1 MATYPLLERIAWFDQ
16 QVRSGRYPNTTAL
29 CEKFEIT
36 RKTAQRA
43 IDFLR
48 DRWFA
53 PLAYDPARRGYW
65 YEDLT
70 YQLPPAVRVSQ
81 DEVLALLIARKV
93 LEKSPDNSIAQ
104 SIRRFSEK
112 LIDGLST
119 QGVAEERVD
128 TCFSACWIGME
139 RIAPDVFDQVVFGLT
154 QNRCMRFTYRS
165 PGTQQTTQ
173 RNVEP
178 HHLQYY
184 MGNWV
189 LIAWCSLRSD
199 WRRFYLSRMSA
210 SAITERSFKPKPRE
224 VWGRLVEDAFGI
236 FQGGTLT
243 EVTLRFSSFQSRWI
257 REQLWHPQQVLNV
270 CRDGCAELTLPVS
283 DFREIKMKILSFGA
297 DVEVLKPEALK
308 DEIRAEIK
316 RMTVL
321 YGQDSN
327 S

>member
-16 QVRSGRYPNTTAL
+16 QVRSRRYPNTTAL
-29 CEKFEIT
+29 CEKFEIS

-43 IDFLR
+43 IDFMR

-70 YQLPPAVRVSQ
+70 YQLPAVRISQ
-81 DEVLALLIARKV
+81 DEVLAMLIARKV

-112 LIDGLST
+112 LMAGLST
-119 QGVAEERVD
+119 QGVSEECVD
-128 TCFSACWIGME
+128 TCFSASWIGLE
-139 RIAPDVFDQVVFGLT
+139 PIEPDTFRHVVCGLT
-154 QNRCMRFTYRS
+154 QKRRLSFTYRS
-165 PGTQQTTQ
+165 PGTRETTQ

-178 HHLQYY
+178 YHLQYY

-189 LIAWCSLRSD
+189 LIAWCNLRSD

-224 VWGRLVEDAFGI
+224 IWGRLVEDGFGI
-236 FQGGTLT
+236 FQGGSLIK
-243 EVTLRFSSFQSRWI
+243 VTLRFSPFRSRWI
-257 REQLWHPQQVLNV
+257 RGEIWHPHQVLNV
-270 CRDGCAELTLPVS
+270 CGDGCTELTLPVS

-308 DEIRAEIK
+308 AEIQAEIE
-316 RMTVL
+316 RMMVL
-321 YGQDSN
+321 YRNN
-327 S
+327 SIL

>member
-1 MATYPLLERIAWFDQ
+1 MATYPLLERLAWFDE
-16 QVRSGRYPNTTAL
+16 QVRFGRYPNTTAL
-29 CEKFEIT
+29 CEKFEIS

-48 DRWFA
+48 DRWRA
-53 PLAYDPARRGYW
+53 PLVYDPVKRGYW

-70 YQLPPAVRVSQ
+70 YQLPPPDRISQ

-93 LEKSPDNSIAQ
+93 LENSPDKSIAR

-112 LIDGLST
+112 LMVSLST
-119 QGVAEERVD
+119 KGVSEERVD
-128 TCFSACWIGME
+128 TCFSASWIGME

-154 QNRCMRFTYRS
+154 QNRCLSFTYRS
-165 PGTQQTTQ
+165 PGTQETTQ

-189 LIAWCSLRSD
+189 LIAWCHLRSD

-210 SAITERSFKPKPRE
+210 SAVTEIVFKPKPRE
-224 VWGRLVEDAFGI
+224 IWGSLVEDAFGI
-236 FQGGTLT
+236 FQGGALT
-243 EVTLRFSSFQSRWI
+243 EVTLRFSPFRSRWI
-257 REQLWHPQQVLNV
+257 REQVWHPHQVLNV
-270 CRDGCAELTLPVS
+270 CGDGCAELTLPVA

-297 DVEVLKPEALK
+297 DVEVLKPDSLK
-308 DEIRAEIK
+308 AEIVAEIE
-316 RMTVL
+316 RMKVL
-321 YGQDSN
+321 YGKDSN